1 MVTDFF
7 YPLLFGGGE
16 RQMYEVAKRLAKD
29 NEVHIVTRRLKDT
42 ANYEMHEGMHIH
54 RVFVPSKEIILESNL
69 NGDVFMISSFI
80 AGLKLGKFD
89 IYSPQQF
96 FPIPPIW
103 LLSKIKKTSIVPI
116 IHDLYQDTWIEKFGY
131 MGRIAYLF
139 EKFMIKLPFSKII
152 TVSHAT
158 KDKLSKAGVP
168 EEKIKVVYNG
178 VDIEKFNNVLIEKAT
193 KPQIV
198 YLGRLVHYKHIED
211 LILAFSKL
219 DLDATLF
226 IIGEGPEKQR
236 LQRLAINLKISNKVV
251 FTGFVDET
259 EKIKILKSSHVL
271 VLPSTTEGFGIALI
285 EAMAA
290 KTAVI
295 AADIPAV
302 HESVEDGET
311 GLLYK
316 ARDVN
321 DLKIKMEMILENAG
335 LKEKLIKNGYTLV
348 KKRFTWDVIFKKVER
363 LYESVLD

>member
-1 MVTDFF
+1 
-7 YPLLFGGGE
+7 
-16 RQMYEVAKRLAKD
+16 
-29 NEVHIVTRRLKDT
+29 
-42 ANYEMHEGMHIH
+42 
-54 RVFVPSKEIILESNL
+54 
-69 NGDVFMISSFI
+69 
-80 AGLKLGKFD
+80 
-89 IYSPQQF
+89 
-96 FPIPPIW
+96 
-103 LLSKIKKTSIVPI
+103 
-116 IHDLYQDTWIEKFGY
+116 